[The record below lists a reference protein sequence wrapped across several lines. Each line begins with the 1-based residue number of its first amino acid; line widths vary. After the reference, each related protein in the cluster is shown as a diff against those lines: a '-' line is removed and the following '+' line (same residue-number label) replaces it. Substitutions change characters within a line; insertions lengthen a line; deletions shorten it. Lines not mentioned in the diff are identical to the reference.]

1 MTFGRVRYE
10 DIDNRTQEARAV
22 QVGGDVLRDGRWVVI
37 HKDDGTRTEIPETN
51 VISIDYPKPKGDD
64 Q

>member
-10 DIDNRTQEARAV
+10 DIDPRTQCARS
-22 QVGGDVLRDGRWVVI
+22 QTVGGDVLRDGRWVAV
-37 HKDDGTRTEIPETN
+37 HKDDGTRIEIPETN
-51 VISIDYPKPKGDD
+51 VISIDYPKGDD